1 MPLNAIRAVNAALAV
16 LVAVLSL
23 LLVRHYTTEALKNI
37 ASGKTAGKAAGQAG
51 GQAGEKSPA
60 PRKETA
66 ARGLPSYAPILDKNP
81 FGKNPAGPLTV
92 IEGIS
97 IKDAPQAVQSSD
109 LTLVGTIAGEGRYG
123 FAIFEDK
130 KREQA
135 IIRVS
140 SEIPGVGRLQSV
152 RPDSA
157 TIMTPAGRIKL
168 ELAKI
173 IKTVEEK
180 PSAQEVKTPAAA
192 GDKKIVPAKEVAF
205 IKQTGKQ
212 DFVLDREG
220 VQESLKNPQRV
231 LTDARMLPNMVD
243 GKQTGFKVSEV
254 KGGGIYDKLGLRNG
268 DILLKIN
275 ALDLNSP
282 DSGIQAFSTLKGADR
297 ITLNIIRNEQKI
309 TMSYQVQ

>member
-1 MPLNAIRAVNAALAV
+1 VLPLNAIRAVNAALAV
-16 LVAVLSL
+16 LTIALSL
-23 LLVRHYTTEALKNI
+23 LVARHYTNTALKNV
-37 ASGKTAGKAAGQAG
+37 ASGKAREQSSER
-51 GQAGEKSPA
+51 QQPA
-60 PRKETA
+60 V
-66 ARGLPSYAPILDKNP
+66 ARELLSYAPILDKNP

-92 IEGIS
+92 IEGVS
-97 IKDAPQAVQSSD
+97 LKETPQAVQTTD
-109 LTLVGTIAGEGRYG
+109 LTLVGTIAGEGKFG

-130 KREQA
+130 KHEQS
-135 IIRVS
+135 IVRVS
-140 SEIPGVGRLQSV
+140 SDVPGVGRLQSV
-152 RPDSA
+152 RPDSV
-157 TIMTPAGRIKL
+157 TIMTPGGRIKL
-168 ELAKI
+168 DIAKI
-173 IKTVEEK
+173 VKTVEEK
-180 PSAQEVKTPAAA
+180 PVAQEVKAPPAA
-192 GDKKIVPAKEVAF
+192 DRKSVPPKEVAF

-243 GKQTGFKVSEV
+243 GKQNGFKVSEV
-254 KGGGIYDKLGLRNG
+254 KGGGIYDKLGLQNG

-297 ITLNIIRNEQKI
+297 ITLNIVRNEQKI

>member
-1 MPLNAIRAVNAALAV
+1 MLPLNAIRAVNAALAV
-16 LVAVLSL
+16 LAVALSL
-23 LLVRHYTTEALKNI
+23 FVARHYTNTALKNV
-37 ASGKTAGKAAGQAG
+37 ASGQARE
-51 GQAGEKSPA
+51 QSPA
-60 PRKETA
+60 QRKPAA
-66 ARGLPSYAPILDKNP
+66 ARELLSYAPILDKNP
-81 FGKNPAGPLTV
+81 FGRNPTGPLTV
-92 IEGIS
+92 IEGVS
-97 IKDAPQAVQSSD
+97 LKETPQAVQTTD
-109 LTLVGTIAGEGRYG
+109 LTLVGTIAGEGKFG

-130 KREQA
+130 KREQT
-135 IIRVS
+135 IVRVS

-152 RPDSA
+152 RPDSV
-157 TIMTPAGRIKL
+157 TVMTTGGRIKL
-168 ELAKI
+168 DLARI
-173 IKTVEEK
+173 VKTVEEK
-180 PSAQEVKTPAAA
+180 PRAQEQNKAPSAAA
-192 GDKKIVPAKEVAF
+192 DKKSVPQKEVAF

-243 GKQTGFKVSEV
+243 GKQNGFKVSEV
-254 KGGGIYDKLGLRNG
+254 KGGGIYDKLGLQNG